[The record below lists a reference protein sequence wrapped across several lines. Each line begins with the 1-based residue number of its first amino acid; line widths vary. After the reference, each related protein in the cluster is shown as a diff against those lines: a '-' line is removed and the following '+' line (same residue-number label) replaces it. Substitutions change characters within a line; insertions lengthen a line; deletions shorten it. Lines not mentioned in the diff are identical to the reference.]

1 MRLQGIV
8 FRPVPG
14 RYREGKQLYVVGSK
28 QVYLDRNVIFVMD
41 GAGVWVPTSLNSLI
55 DSAN

>member
-1 MRLQGIV
+1 MQGIV

>member
-1 MRLQGIV
+1 M

-28 QVYLDRNVIFVMD
+28 QVIIIIIIIITIIVTIIIIIIII
-41 GAGVWVPTSLNSLI
+41 AGRCTSTGT
-55 DSAN
+55 

>member
-1 MRLQGIV
+1 M

-28 QVYLDRNVIFVMD
+28 QVIIIIIIIIITIIIIIIII
-41 GAGVWVPTSLNSLI
+41 AGRCTSTGT
-55 DSAN
+55 